1 MIKEIRNGL
10 AVRRFHTSPRIQ
22 TETNGHHSANVAAII
37 LRIDPECRRELLIA
51 ALIHDVA
58 EVYTGDVPAP
68 FKWENPNA
76 KQSLADGEYAY
87 FYKHGIPNPDELL
100 TPEEEQLLKF
110 ADMLDL
116 VLSSLEELGR
126 GNRYARQLIENGQRY
141 LTDADY
147 PREWMMAAE
156 VMVREVKEQW
166 LQTTDR

>member
-10 AVRRFHTSPRIQ
+10 AVRRYHTTHRILG
-22 TETNGHHSANVAAII
+22 ETVGQHSANVAAII
-37 LRIDPECRRELLIA
+37 LRIDPECSRELLIA
-51 ALIHDVA
+51 ALMHDVA

-68 FKWENPNA
+68 FKWDSPDA
-76 KQSLADGEYAY
+76 KKALEIGEMLY
-87 FYKHGIPNPDELL
+87 FNEHAIPWAILE
-100 TPEEEQLLKF
+100 PEEHKLLKF